1 MTCNPSKSHSK
12 EDPAAICLISLW
24 SCFLRFMFESCKTM
38 TECCHFVSV
47 TLCRWHVSQ
56 IWLCTS
62 HYEPVIFCSSL
73 VESEPTCLCFEKR
86 KFSAKKVLLLH
97 RFWNICSFSLF
108 LRQLLSSLEVS
119 FRWMAGFIRS
129 LNGLYM
135 VCCLPP
141 DVKPT
146 HFDHWL
152 VLESYRT
159 YLATTLTP
167 VSWALHWLVTKS
179 SEVIAHHCQMWSRKQ
194 SVSVSSSAE

>member
-1 MTCNPSKSHSK
+1 
-12 EDPAAICLISLW
+12 
-24 SCFLRFMFESCKTM
+24 MFESCKTM

-47 TLCRWHVSQ
+47 TLCRWHMSQ

-73 VESEPTCLCFEKR
+73 VESETTCLRLEKYFCCTDFEI
-86 KFSAKKVLLLH
+86 FAH
-97 RFWNICSFSLF
+97 FLF
-108 LRQLLSSLEVS
+108 LCQLLSSLEVS
-119 FRWMAGFIRS
+119 FRRMVGFIRS
-129 LNGLYM
+129 LNGLYI

-146 HFDHWL
+146 CFDHWL

-179 SEVIAHHCQMWSRKQ
+179 PKVIAHHCQMWSSKQ
-194 SVSVSSSAE
+194 SVSVTSSAE